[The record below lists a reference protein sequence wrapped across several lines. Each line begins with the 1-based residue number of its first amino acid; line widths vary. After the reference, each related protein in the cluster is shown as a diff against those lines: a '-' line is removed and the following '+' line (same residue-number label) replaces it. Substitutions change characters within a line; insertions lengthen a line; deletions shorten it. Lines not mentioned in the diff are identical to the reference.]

1 MRSKD
6 VLVGIATF
14 STTLVLGLSA
24 LAVGAALISSTL
36 AL

>member
-6 VLVGIATF
+6 VLIGVATF
-14 STTLVLGLSA
+14 STSLVLGATA
-24 LAVGAALISSTL
+24 LAIGAALISSTL